1 MSWKSFSSQTNEFLR
16 ECHIEQEHKT
26 TSKLTERERKQAS
39 LPILVFGTDL
49 VEKFYS
55 KHYSDKEE
63 GLQCLK
69 EELLSYDNTKMHTP
83 NKTARA
89 AIFLLHRTLRDK
101 VFTVY
106 NLANEVI
113 RLFFVQ
119 FVPGRYDDYLVQSLM
134 FDAMFCTGC
143 CLPKYPE
150 VWINYYRNYLRNL
163 GIPVQEF
170 IIWQCTL
177 FWLWQMLRL

>member
-1 MSWKSFSSQTNEFLR
+1 MEPD
-16 ECHIEQEHKT
+16 HKT
-26 TSKLTERERKQAS
+26 VSRLTEREKKQAS

-63 GLQCLK
+63 GLNRLK
-69 EELLSYDNTKMHTP
+69 EELLSYDNTKMHTA

-89 AIFLLHRTLRDK
+89 AIFLLHRALRDK

-119 FVPGRYDDYLVQSLM
+119 FVPGR
-134 FDAMFCTGC
+134 
-143 CLPKYPE
+143 
-150 VWINYYRNYLRNL
+150 
-163 GIPVQEF
+163 
-170 IIWQCTL
+170 
-177 FWLWQMLRL
+177 

>member
-1 MSWKSFSSQTNEFLR
+1 M
-16 ECHIEQEHKT
+16 EQEHKT
-26 TSKLTERERKQAS
+26 SSKLTERERKQAS

-63 GLQCLK
+63 GLQRLK

-89 AIFLLHRTLRDK
+89 AVFLMHRTLRDK

-119 FVPGRYDDYLVQSLM
+119 FVPGRYEYQVVQSL
-134 FDAMFCTGC
+134 FDVRISTGC
-143 CLPKYPE
+143 CLRKYPE
-150 VWINYYRNYLRNL
+150 VWTNYYRNYLQNR
-163 GIPVQEF
+163 GILVLEF

-177 FWLWQMLRL
+177 F